1 MATKGEVLPEDAT
14 KEFSAE
20 KIRMKTAKAT
30 MTRAV
35 KRLETAINDY
45 SEFKDLKIDNKD
57 YVAVSR
63 EVSESLEEAKAAY
76 KKMESIN
83 DRLEELVVILNDL
96 GKVPE
101 LDKILADLGDALEQ
115 YWSKY
120 EAVRASNKLIL
131 MEVEVTMRPLAGTQ
145 VVSNPNSESEFV
157 RFNPATDT
165 RPSYLERE
173 SSMLE
178 TLAWIDQATYYIRS
192 GFKNKPPQSG
202 ALVHLQSLI
211 NPTWLQSIEALGAK
225 NKKLE
230 DIMTLIKLEAETRDP
245 LHGRRMALLKL
256 ALGKKTGKHSDHLM
270 RLERHMEVIDWEN
283 MTKDQFLIHLF
294 AESCS
299 CNVMSKLSMEVLSS
313 NTPTVAELRKK
324 ISQTENSLWYSSSQN
339 LGKFAGSGGTPGQ
352 RYCKPCDSTTHWE
365 SQCYGVCRFCGKRGH
380 REEWCRNKDQT
391 PATPATEP
399 EQANAVTEIKKKK
412 KKKKK
417 NKKKANKVEGPEVGE
432 QPQVSESESESES
445 PNRGDVEDPNNARAN
460 RVFSANKAMKT
471 KFNSELSG
479 MDPEIVKEMLRA
491 MRAAKD
497 SSPMTITN
505 MYRDVKGKTGIQ
517 VNTCWDSGCTFPIAS
532 LEVVNQLK
540 AKIWPL
546 TQSLTIVEASGSPL
560 TLLGTASIFIESD
573 VLGDGRKEIECAIIQ
588 GTEGTKEVLISLR
601 LMKNWGMIHESFPHE
616 TIDAFYKRVYESE
629 IYDRSYL
636 SYYSVESSVSKPLPP
651 PSKQCQ
657 LLKEKILSKW
667 KDIFKNK
674 LDKSDRVS
682 IPPVNLSLKPG
693 SVPVYNSR
701 PFDCPYHL
709 RRSYDEELKDMIDAD
724 LIEPMGLKESPWCS
738 RAFPVLKGDKQ
749 SVRIVSDFKAV
760 NRCLTRPTHPTDSAQ
775 QLLRQIKPTSR
786 YFATID
792 CTSGYSQ
799 IPISE
804 ASSDLL
810 VISTTAGRFRMKV
823 LGQGICSASDIFNVV
838 TDGSTRLDDNVVKNM
853 DDIMFFSESL
863 RDLEKVVCE
872 FLKFCKQKNLKLKTD
887 KFRISEHVE
896 FAGATI
902 NSELVRGERVVNIL
916 PKDGRIMAFQD
927 LKKPENKSELRSFC
941 GMVSSLSSWTPNVNI
956 NMHLLRKNCS
966 KNGKIQWTQELE
978 EEYQTVKEIMK
989 TQFKLSPFDADKKI
1003 YLVID
1008 GSSRVGTGYCMLQRI
1023 CETDPAK
1030 GFLIISTGASL
1041 LPTTKGEYS
1050 PIEAE
1055 MIALDRA
1062 CTSCDHWLR
1071 YAEIN
1076 LISDCTGLLY
1086 LLDKDLCEIKN
1097 RRLQNILERVQVY
1110 NWKTEHISSDKNKVC
1125 DALSRLCKSISGYSR
1140 YYPNDPPRLLNLSK
1154 RLAKHVKELEIFDP
1168 LVQEMAEMAS
1178 LDEDYLLM
1186 LTQLENK
1193 VQISEM
1199 SESSELRSY
1208 SGCKDEI
1215 WVTEVAG
1222 GHRLIMKGSEIIVP
1236 KSLRSRMLDNLHITH
1251 SSDSQMIL
1259 QAKNKI
1265 AWPNIKEEIRRHYK
1279 SCQECLEFRRSKAQQ
1294 NTEISYENVFERF
1307 EPGQFIQ
1314 CDYAEYGG
1322 QDYHLIADEISG
1334 FFRVT
1339 KCKSKSTKE
1348 AIRSIR
1354 EWASVF
1360 SKPYRCKVDNGPSYR
1375 EEFAQECKSLGID
1388 VIHSSCYNSESQGLI
1403 ERKVQVLKNLLKKSG
1418 SSLSQL
1424 QLDELIFEVNARE
1437 EQGNKGSA
1445 LTRFM
1450 GRGLRTKLPNSVDR
1464 SVNFKDLI
1472 KKRKD
1477 EREKRV
1483 KKGGRTE
1490 EKKLIFNIGEV
1501 VRLQCPKSKAWD
1513 SRGEIKA
1520 LRYSETGKIVSYD
1533 ILLPNGK
1540 VTSRHRRFLTR
1551 DIPDIDDTEI
1561 PEGPND
1567 EGLGTPENE
1576 GTVESGHSS
1585 GAVTRSRSRFIGKLA
1600 MSTCGKFLENDDL
1613 VTDDLAHKSRG
1624 ADQVTEREVDS
1635 QGSLHSLGLTV
1646 GEMGGKSCVSLP
1658 CLCLGTYA
1666 VLSTVV
1672 IVCLSYFLHGCS
1684 GGSIMAPPQPVKC
1697 MQTGPSIQETNLDFL
1712 NLDISEKDIV
1722 DGARKVKCDCTWEV
1736 LEWTL
1741 FEILVVALLLIIFGY
1756 LFMSDGVSYLREYLK
1771 RRNTDEKRLQ
1781 RELSELESKQN
1792 KLKKKMGKGGT
1803 AQAPTQPIGE
1813 AEQSLSAI

>member
-45 SEFKDLKIDNKD
+45 SEFKDLKVDNKD

-101 LDKILADLGDALEQ
+101 LDKMLADLGDALEQ

-131 MEVEVTMRPLAGTQ
+131 MEVEVTMRPLAQLAGTQ

-324 ISQTENSLWYSSSQN
+324 ISQTENSLWYSNSQN

-417 NKKKANKVEGPEVGE
+417 NKKKANKVEGPEVSE

-738 RAFPVLKGDKQ
+738 RAFP
-749 SVRIVSDFKAV
+749 
-760 NRCLTRPTHPTDSAQ
+760 CL
-775 QLLRQIKPTSR
+775 
-786 YFATID
+786 
-792 CTSGYSQ
+792 
-799 IPISE
+799 
-804 ASSDLL
+804 
-810 VISTTAGRFRMKV
+810 
-823 LGQGICSASDIFNVV
+823 
-838 TDGSTRLDDNVVKNM
+838 
-853 DDIMFFSESL
+853 
-863 RDLEKVVCE
+863 
-872 FLKFCKQKNLKLKTD
+872 
-887 KFRISEHVE
+887 
-896 FAGATI
+896 
-902 NSELVRGERVVNIL
+902 RGTN
-916 PKDGRIMAFQD
+916 
-927 LKKPENKSELRSFC
+927 N
-941 GMVSSLSSWTPNVNI
+941 
-956 NMHLLRKNCS
+956 
-966 KNGKIQWTQELE
+966 
-978 EEYQTVKEIMK
+978 
-989 TQFKLSPFDADKKI
+989 
-1003 YLVID
+1003 
-1008 GSSRVGTGYCMLQRI
+1008 
-1023 CETDPAK
+1023 
-1030 GFLIISTGASL
+1030 
-1041 LPTTKGEYS
+1041 
-1050 PIEAE
+1050 
-1055 MIALDRA
+1055 
-1062 CTSCDHWLR
+1062 
-1071 YAEIN
+1071 
-1076 LISDCTGLLY
+1076 
-1086 LLDKDLCEIKN
+1086 
-1097 RRLQNILERVQVY
+1097 
-1110 NWKTEHISSDKNKVC
+1110 
-1125 DALSRLCKSISGYSR
+1125 
-1140 YYPNDPPRLLNLSK
+1140 
-1154 RLAKHVKELEIFDP
+1154 
-1168 LVQEMAEMAS
+1168 
-1178 LDEDYLLM
+1178 
-1186 LTQLENK
+1186 QLELC
-1193 VQISEM
+1193 QIS
-1199 SESSELRSY
+1199 
-1208 SGCKDEI
+1208 
-1215 WVTEVAG
+1215 
-1222 GHRLIMKGSEIIVP
+1222 
-1236 KSLRSRMLDNLHITH
+1236 
-1251 SSDSQMIL
+1251 
-1259 QAKNKI
+1259 
-1265 AWPNIKEEIRRHYK
+1265 
-1279 SCQECLEFRRSKAQQ
+1279 
-1294 NTEISYENVFERF
+1294 
-1307 EPGQFIQ
+1307 
-1314 CDYAEYGG
+1314 
-1322 QDYHLIADEISG
+1322 
-1334 FFRVT
+1334 
-1339 KCKSKSTKE
+1339 
-1348 AIRSIR
+1348 
-1354 EWASVF
+1354 
-1360 SKPYRCKVDNGPSYR
+1360 
-1375 EEFAQECKSLGID
+1375 
-1388 VIHSSCYNSESQGLI
+1388 
-1403 ERKVQVLKNLLKKSG
+1403 
-1418 SSLSQL
+1418 
-1424 QLDELIFEVNARE
+1424 
-1437 EQGNKGSA
+1437 
-1445 LTRFM
+1445 
-1450 GRGLRTKLPNSVDR
+1450 KL
-1464 SVNFKDLI
+1464 
-1472 KKRKD
+1472 
-1477 EREKRV
+1477 
-1483 KKGGRTE
+1483 
-1490 EKKLIFNIGEV
+1490 
-1501 VRLQCPKSKAWD
+1501 
-1513 SRGEIKA
+1513 
-1520 LRYSETGKIVSYD
+1520 
-1533 ILLPNGK
+1533 
-1540 VTSRHRRFLTR
+1540 
-1551 DIPDIDDTEI
+1551 
-1561 PEGPND
+1561 
-1567 EGLGTPENE
+1567 
-1576 GTVESGHSS
+1576 
-1585 GAVTRSRSRFIGKLA
+1585 
-1600 MSTCGKFLENDDL
+1600 
-1613 VTDDLAHKSRG
+1613 
-1624 ADQVTEREVDS
+1624 
-1635 QGSLHSLGLTV
+1635 
-1646 GEMGGKSCVSLP
+1646 
-1658 CLCLGTYA
+1658 
-1666 VLSTVV
+1666 
-1672 IVCLSYFLHGCS
+1672 
-1684 GGSIMAPPQPVKC
+1684 
-1697 MQTGPSIQETNLDFL
+1697 
-1712 NLDISEKDIV
+1712 
-1722 DGARKVKCDCTWEV
+1722 
-1736 LEWTL
+1736 
-1741 FEILVVALLLIIFGY
+1741 
-1756 LFMSDGVSYLREYLK
+1756 
-1771 RRNTDEKRLQ
+1771 
-1781 RELSELESKQN
+1781 
-1792 KLKKKMGKGGT
+1792 
-1803 AQAPTQPIGE
+1803 
-1813 AEQSLSAI
+1813 